1 MTAENLLQFLQHP
14 QNLRRVSYQ
23 ELKTLAME
31 YPYSAHINQLLLLKS
46 KLSDQKDLPADLARA
61 AAGSPDRTHLKEV
74 MAHFETELLK
84 SKHII
89 AESLE
94 LKPASEVEALLAG
107 IRSNREIPTPNTPPE
122 LIQSL
127 AVHPQPATLSPQVPE
142 FSLSGNEETAIEDNS
157 VAQAEL
163 QAINEEADFVP
174 EPLDKSAF
182 KSWNRHRKLVLN
194 RPVGSPTAEQQ
205 QHTTEN
211 LYHTAPLV
219 GAPNLS
225 DQQSD
230 DAPDLDHLAAVS
242 IAEKQGVASET
253 LATLLARQG
262 NFQKAIEMYE
272 RLILLFPEKSAY
284 FAGQIE
290 KLKK

>member
-1 MTAENLLQFLQHP
+1 
-14 QNLRRVSYQ
+14 
-23 ELKTLAME
+23 ME

-46 KLSDQKDLPADLARA
+46 KLSDQQDFPADLARA
-61 AAGSPDRTHLKEV
+61 AAGSPDRAHLKEV
-74 MAHFETELLK
+74 MAHFEAELLK

-89 AESLE
+89 EESLE
-94 LKPASEVEALLAG
+94 LKPASEVEALLAD
-107 IRSNREIPTPNTPPE
+107 IRSNREIPTPNTSSE

-142 FSLSGNEETAIEDNS
+142 LPPSGNEDTPIEENT
-157 VAQAEL
+157 VAQSAL
-163 QAINEEADFVP
+163 QAMTEEADFIP

-182 KSWNRHRKLVLN
+182 KSWNRHRLLILN
-194 RPVGSPTAEQQ
+194 RPAGSPTSEQK
-205 QHTTEN
+205 QHTSEN
-211 LYHTAPLV
+211 LTNTKPLA

-225 DQQSD
+225 VQQPEE
-230 DAPDLDHLAAVS
+230 APDLDHLAAVS
-242 IAEKQGVASET
+242 IAEKKEVASET
-253 LATLLARQG
+253 LAVLLVRQG